1 MAHLTPLL
9 FSFSFTCN
17 LICTGFRW
25 KRRAHIHIE
34 TQTDKQPS
42 TDRKHEAL
50 AGISGMVEQG
60 IMDEFS
66 HFCPSGIHRVNRYE
80 QTVKTTSLRQ
90 GRVLT
95 GFAFLFSTQQA
106 ATFTSEK

>member
-1 MAHLTPLL
+1 MARLTPLL

-34 TQTDKQPS
+34 TQTDKQLS

-50 AGISGMVEQG
+50 WLSKASWM
-60 IMDEFS
+60 
-66 HFCPSGIHRVNRYE
+66 N
-80 QTVKTTSLRQ
+80 SLIFAR
-90 GRVLT
+90 L
-95 GFAFLFSTQQA
+95 GFI
-106 ATFTSEK
+106 E